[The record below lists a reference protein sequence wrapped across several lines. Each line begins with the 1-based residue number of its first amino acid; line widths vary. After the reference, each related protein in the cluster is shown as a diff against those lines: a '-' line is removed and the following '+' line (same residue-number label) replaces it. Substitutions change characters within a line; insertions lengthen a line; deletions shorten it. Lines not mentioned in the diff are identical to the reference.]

1 MVLFPHLRLS
11 SNDAPPPARAEFNQ
25 RALMR
30 AMVFQAEEE
39 RKNRSAFDEGEQV
52 EKMRRSEF
60 YLEKLIKSKT
70 NELQ

>member
-1 MVLFPHLRLS
+1 
-11 SNDAPPPARAEFNQ
+11 
-25 RALMR
+25 MR
-30 AMVFQAEEE
+30 AMVFQDEEE

>member
-1 MVLFPHLRLS
+1 
-11 SNDAPPPARAEFNQ
+11 
-25 RALMR
+25 
-30 AMVFQAEEE
+30 MVFQAEEE
-39 RKNRSAFDEGEQV
+39 RKDRQNFDEGEQV